1 MLLNQRQTEIRA
13 LSQAS
18 LMPSDIEK
26 ILATHFCHDWD
37 QRWKDD
43 LYMCKYRIG
52 NVEEDR
58 YFTRSDVEESIETAT
73 NVMRSIDGPR
83 VMDTCFIIEAMSHNA
98 MKAVESYVRYKHKLP
113 NLSKLQDKSDRQV
126 VKSLAKGD
134 PSRRNSREKKMWSF
148 MLFGIVGAF
157 LAQPAN
163 ANCLIVDDVPA
174 SGGDLVR
181 ASPRLMSMLSGE
193 LVAKVK
199 QELPIIGVRK
209 LSSMKISTC

>member
-1 MLLNQRQTEIRA
+1 MLIPTREFLPSHLKGV
-13 LSQAS
+13 LSAS
-18 LMPSDIEK
+18 YCD
-26 ILATHFCHDWD
+26 DWD

-52 NVEEDR
+52 NVEENR
-58 YFTRSDVEESIETAT
+58 YFTHSDVEESIETAT

-83 VMDTCFIIEAMSHNA
+83 VMDIFFIIEAMSHNA

-148 MLFGIVGAF
+148 MLFGVVGAF
-157 LAQPAN
+157 LTQPAD

-174 SGGDLVR
+174 SDGSLGG
-181 ASPRLMSMLSGE
+181 ASPRLMSMLGKE
-193 LVAKVK
+193 QIAKVM
-199 QELPIIGVRK
+199 QDLPLIGVRK
-209 LSSMKISTC
+209 FSSTRISTC